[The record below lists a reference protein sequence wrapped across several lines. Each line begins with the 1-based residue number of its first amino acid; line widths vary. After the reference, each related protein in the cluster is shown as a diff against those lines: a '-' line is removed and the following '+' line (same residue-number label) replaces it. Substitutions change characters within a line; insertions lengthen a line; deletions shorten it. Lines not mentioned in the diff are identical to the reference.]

1 MNCEILNG
9 LRFRPSPALEGRTQ
23 PLAEGGGGPQGG
35 RGGPGGPGGGND
47 PMARLSEAVGLD
59 AAQQDQ
65 IRGIFRAAMGRAM
78 SQAQAGGEFDREALQ
93 AEIDREI
100 RPLLDEDQLERYRAF
115 QRQMRETR
123 SATVWVEEA
132 DGTLVER
139 PIRVGISDSQQSE
152 VVGGRLEA
160 GEAVVT
166 RAREVRE

>member
-1 MNCEILNG
+1 
-9 LRFRPSPALEGRTQ
+9 
-23 PLAEGGGGPQGG
+23 
-35 RGGPGGPGGGND
+35 
-47 PMARLSEAVGLD
+47 
-59 AAQQDQ
+59 
-65 IRGIFRAAMGRAM
+65 M

-139 PIRVGISDSQQSE
+139 PIRVGISDSQKSE